1 MIDLFDQQLY
11 DVVVTNWLP
20 PFTQFI
26 WRLRPYPFR
35 MGHMKQTYSQ
45 ELRSDTSEI
54 IIPVISGLAILAA
67 LLAGVANSARIQ
79 DSWHFWV
86 ITLLAFGGGLFSWR
100 LIKEE
105 RVRAGA
111 TFFIGLYLFLIT
123 LLLAVEW
130 QPGSPI
136 PYFFGVM
143 IAISSMLHSPKAGL
157 YTWGISIILSVI
169 GVTIRVGAFDFL
181 LLLRQLAAPTTI
193 NFLVA
198 LVAYLT
204 ALEWENAVES
214 ISGLHIRVQRRRD
227 ELFAAKKE
235 LDMINAKQRFTNQQL
250 DAARQEA
257 INERDL
263 RTRFMNNVSHE
274 LRTPLNGI
282 VNFAHILA
290 HDGQGPVN
298 DGQADYL
305 DRIEKSGWHLLA
317 VLNDLLDMAQI
328 EAGEFKLH
336 MELVNLHDICEDAM
350 RGIRGLILD
359 KPIELI
365 RDYPDE
371 WPVVYADTMR
381 LKQALINLLGNAEKY
396 TEAGHIALRVKPEGE
411 TVRIIVE
418 DSGIGIAP
426 EDHEKI
432 FREFHQVNEQDARR
446 RIGTGL
452 GLPITRHLVEKH
464 GGTISV
470 SSEVGRGTVFI
481 ITLPVTVNAPSQ
493 NGQAKQNM
501 TPVEKEA
508 ETNVPAQPLAV
519 E

>member
-1 MIDLFDQQLY
+1 M
-11 DVVVTNWLP
+11 T
-20 PFTQFI
+20 
-26 WRLRPYPFR
+26 
-35 MGHMKQTYSQ
+35 QTYSQ

-54 IIPVISGLAILAA
+54 IIPVISGLTILAG
-67 LLAGVANSARIQ
+67 LLAGVANSVRLQ
-79 DSWHFWV
+79 DSWPFWV
-86 ITLLAFGGGLFSWR
+86 TALLAFGGGVYSWR
-100 LIKEE
+100 LVKSE
-105 RVRAGA
+105 RPKAGA
-111 TFFIGLYLFLIT
+111 ALFIGLYLFLIT
-123 LLLAVEW
+123 FLLVVEW

-136 PYFFGVM
+136 LYFYGVL
-143 IAISSMLHSPKAGL
+143 IAISSMLYSLRAGF
-157 YTWGISIILSVI
+157 YTWGISVILAII
-169 GVTIRVGAFDFL
+169 GVTIRAGGLDFL
-181 LLLRQLAAPTTI
+181 LLLRQLAIPITI
-193 NFLVA
+193 NFLLA

-204 ALEWENAVES
+204 ALEWEYAVES
-214 ISGLHIRVQRRRD
+214 VSGLHRRVQQRRD
-227 ELFAAKKE
+227 DLFATKKE
-235 LDMINAKQRFTNQQL
+235 LDMMNAQLRFTNQQL

-257 INERDL
+257 ITERDL

-290 HDGQGPVN
+290 HGGQGPVN

-336 MELVNLHDICEDAM
+336 RELVNLHDICEDAM

-371 WPVVYADTMR
+371 WPVVYADKMR

-396 TEAGHIALRVKPEGE
+396 TERGIIALRVKPEGA

-418 DSGIGIAP
+418 DTGIGIAP
-426 EDHEKI
+426 EHHEKI

-464 GGTISV
+464 DGTISV
-470 SSEVGRGTVFI
+470 SSDTGQGTTFT
-481 ITLPVTVNAPSQ
+481 ITLPVAGSRFPRKGPVKPDV
-493 NGQAKQNM
+493 
-501 TPVEKEA
+501 TPVVKEVEA
-508 ETNVPAQPLAV
+508 VVPARPAAV

>member
-1 MIDLFDQQLY
+1 MSE
-11 DVVVTNWLP
+11 P
-20 PFTQFI
+20 
-26 WRLRPYPFR
+26 
-35 MGHMKQTYSQ
+35 YSQ

-54 IIPVISGLAILAA
+54 VIPVISALTIVAG
-67 LLAGVANSARIQ
+67 LLAGVASSVRIQ

-86 ITLLAFGGGLFSWR
+86 IALLAFGGGLFSWR
-100 LIKEE
+100 LVKGE
-105 RVRAGA
+105 RARAGA
-111 TFFIGLYLFLIT
+111 TFFVSLYLFLIT
-123 LLLAVEW
+123 LLLTTEW

-136 PYFFGVM
+136 PYFFGVL
-143 IAISSMLHSPKAGL
+143 IIISSMIYSPRAGF

-169 GVTIRVGAFDFL
+169 GVTIRVGGFDFL

-198 LVAYLT
+198 LAAYLT
-204 ALEWENAVES
+204 ALEWEYAVES
-214 ISGLHIRVQRRRD
+214 ISGLHIRVQQRRD

-235 LDMINAKQRFTNQQL
+235 LDLINAKQRFTNQQL

-257 INERDL
+257 IKERDL

-290 HDGQGPVN
+290 QGGQGPVN

-336 MELVNLHDICEDAM
+336 MELVNLHNICEDAM
-350 RGIRGLILD
+350 RGIRGLILN
-359 KPIELI
+359 KPVELV

-371 WPVVYADTMR
+371 WPFVNVDKMR

-396 TEAGHIALRVKPEGE
+396 TEAGYIALRVKPEGE

-464 GGTISV
+464 GGAISV
-470 SSEVGRGTVFI
+470 SSEVGRGTAFI
-481 ITLPVTVNAPSQ
+481 ITLPAAANSPSP
-493 NGQAKQNM
+493 NGQAKPNM
-501 TPVEKEA
+501 TAVAKEA
-508 ETNVPAQPLAV
+508 EANVPAQPAAV

>member
-1 MIDLFDQQLY
+1 MLY
-11 DVVVTNWLP
+11 SP
-20 PFTQFI
+20 
-26 WRLRPYPFR
+26 
-35 MGHMKQTYSQ
+35 
-45 ELRSDTSEI
+45 
-54 IIPVISGLAILAA
+54 
-67 LLAGVANSARIQ
+67 
-79 DSWHFWV
+79 
-86 ITLLAFGGGLFSWR
+86 
-100 LIKEE
+100 
-105 RVRAGA
+105 RAG
-111 TFFIGLYLFLIT
+111 F
-123 LLLAVEW
+123 
-130 QPGSPI
+130 
-136 PYFFGVM
+136 
-143 IAISSMLHSPKAGL
+143 
-157 YTWGISIILSVI
+157 YTWGISVVLSLI
-169 GVTIRVGAFDFL
+169 GVTIRVGSFDFL
-181 LLLRQLAAPTTI
+181 LLLRQLAAPATI
-193 NFLVA
+193 NFLVSLA
-198 LVAYLT
+198 AYLT
-204 ALEWENAVES
+204 VLEWEYAVES
-214 ISGLHIRVQRRRD
+214 ISGLHIRAQQRRD
-227 ELFAAKKE
+227 ELFATKKE
-235 LDMINAKQRFTNQQL
+235 LDLINAKQRFTNQQL
-250 DAARQEA
+250 EAARQEA
-257 INERDL
+257 VNERDL

-290 HDGQGPVN
+290 HGGQGPVN

-305 DRIEKSGWHLLA
+305 ERIEKSGWHLLA

-350 RGIRGLILD
+350 RGICGLILD
-359 KPIELI
+359 KPIELV

-371 WPVVYADTMR
+371 WPVVHADKMR

-396 TEAGHIALRVKPEGE
+396 TESGYIALRVKPDGE

-464 GGTISV
+464 GGAISV
-470 SSEVGRGTVFI
+470 NSEVGRGTAFI
-481 ITLPVTVNAPSQ
+481 ITLPTAVNSPSP
-493 NGQAKQNM
+493 NGPAKSDV

-508 ETNVPAQPLAV
+508 EANAPAQPVAV

>member
-1 MIDLFDQQLY
+1 
-11 DVVVTNWLP
+11 
-20 PFTQFI
+20 
-26 WRLRPYPFR
+26 
-35 MGHMKQTYSQ
+35 MGYMSEPYSQ

-54 IIPVISGLAILAA
+54 IIPVISTLTVVAGLLV
-67 LLAGVANSARIQ
+67 GVVNSARLQ

-100 LIKEE
+100 LVK
-105 RVRAGA
+105 RDQARSGA
-111 TFFIGLYLFLIT
+111 TFFVGLYLFLIT
-123 LLLAVEW
+123 LLLATEW

-136 PYFFGVM
+136 PYFFGVL
-143 IAISSMLHSPKAGL
+143 IIISSMLYSPRAGF
-157 YTWGISIILSVI
+157 YTWGISIVLSLI
-169 GVTIRVGAFDFL
+169 GVTVSAGAFDFW
-181 LLLRQLAAPTTI
+181 LLLRQLAAPATI

-198 LVAYLT
+198 LAAYLT
-204 ALEWENAVES
+204 ALEWEYAVES
-214 ISGLHIRVQRRRD
+214 ISGLHIRVQQRRD

-235 LDMINAKQRFTNQQL
+235 LDLINAKQRFTNQQL
-250 DAARQEA
+250 EIARQEA

-290 HDGQGPVN
+290 HGGQGPVN

-359 KPIELI
+359 KPIELV
-365 RDYPDE
+365 RDYPEE
-371 WPVVYADTMR
+371 WPVVFADKMR

-418 DSGIGIAP
+418 DTGIGIAP

-432 FREFHQVNEQDARR
+432 FREFHQVNEKDARR

-470 SSEVGRGTVFI
+470 SSEVGRGTAFI
-481 ITLPVTVNAPSQ
+481 ITLPAVVNSPAP
-493 NGQAKQNM
+493 NGQAKPNT

-508 ETNVPAQPLAV
+508 EVNVPAQPV
-519 E
+519 VIE